1 MGFPYHGTMVL
12 VGAHIP
18 PSESILYGA
27 PLIPAG
33 MNPFHWNLQE
43 SAGMAQ
49 ESTGM
54 GRNPQ
59 EWNQNGLEWTEMAL
73 EWTKMDI
80 LEPNLHKYTTFG
92 NWSCDHHPYIALNR
106 I

>member
-1 MGFPYHGTMVL
+1 MQAGGCIGHHGQMDIVECKVQYSTSPCPTDSCRN
-12 VGAHIP
+12 GSIP
-18 PSESILYGA
+18 L
-27 PLIPAG
+27 
-33 MNPFHWNLQE
+33 E

-59 EWNQNGLEWTEMAL
+59 ELNQNGLEWTGMSQ

-80 LEPNLHKYTTFG
+80 LEL
-92 NWSCDHHPYIALNR
+92 R